1 MPGVSQEVAEH
12 MLNIRPGSKPIKQ
25 GLRCFDQE
33 KRQAMGEE
41 LSRLLAAGFV
51 TEVQHPNWIADLV
64 LIPKKSR
71 KWWMCVDYMSLNKA
85 CLKDPFPLPWIDQ
98 VMDLTVV
105 CEILSFLDAYSGY
118 HQIRLA
124 EVDQPATTF
133 ITPFRCFYYVKML
146 FRLKNAGLPTN
157 GACSLVLRDK
167 LGVIWRST
175 LMTSL

>member
-71 KWWMCVDYMSLNKA
+71 KW
-85 CLKDPFPLPWIDQ
+85 
-98 VMDLTVV
+98 
-105 CEILSFLDAYSGY
+105 
-118 HQIRLA
+118 
-124 EVDQPATTF
+124 
-133 ITPFRCFYYVKML
+133 
-146 FRLKNAGLPTN
+146 
-157 GACSLVLRDK
+157 
-167 LGVIWRST
+167 
-175 LMTSL
+175 